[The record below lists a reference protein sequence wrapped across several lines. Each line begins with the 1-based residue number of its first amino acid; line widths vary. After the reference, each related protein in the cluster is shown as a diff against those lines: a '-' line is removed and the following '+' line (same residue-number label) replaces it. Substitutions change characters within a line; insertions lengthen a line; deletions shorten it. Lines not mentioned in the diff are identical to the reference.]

1 MRDITDTTFEGDNT
15 VLLQQVTKSL
25 LAEYRSN
32 PTAVDQVCK
41 SNILF
46 SDDDI
51 LLTSLKVSTN
61 DFQYEVLKRRTI
73 PSSRVSYERF
83 NKVFIY
89 N

>member
-1 MRDITDTTFEGDNT
+1 MRDIADTTFEGDNT

-25 LAEYRSN
+25 LADYRSN

-51 LLTSLKVSTN
+51 LLTSLKYLQMISNTKSLSEEQYLRHAFHMKGST
-61 DFQYEVLKRRTI
+61 I
-73 PSSRVSYERF
+73 
-83 NKVFIY
+83 
-89 N
+89 